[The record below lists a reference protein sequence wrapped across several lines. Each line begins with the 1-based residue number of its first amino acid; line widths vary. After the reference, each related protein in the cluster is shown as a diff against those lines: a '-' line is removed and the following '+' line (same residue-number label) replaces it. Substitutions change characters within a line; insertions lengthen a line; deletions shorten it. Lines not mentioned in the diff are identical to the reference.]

1 MVRLRSRFV
10 VTSSEII
17 ASHNG
22 VSQQESGPLANT
34 VFVMIK
40 ASCMDIQAWGKNVRN
55 VLRRALRVSEPMERE
70 RH

>member
-22 VSQQESGPLANT
+22 VSQQESIVT
-34 VFVMIK
+34 VIC
-40 ASCMDIQAWGKNVRN
+40 S
-55 VLRRALRVSEPMERE
+55 MELLDL
-70 RH
+70 